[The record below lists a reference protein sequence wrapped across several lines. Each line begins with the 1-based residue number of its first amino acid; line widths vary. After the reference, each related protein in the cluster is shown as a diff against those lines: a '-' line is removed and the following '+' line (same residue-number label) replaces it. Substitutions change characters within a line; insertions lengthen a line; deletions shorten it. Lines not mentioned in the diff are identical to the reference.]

1 MARLLL
7 VDDCEDTRRL
17 VRHTLCQSP
26 EVNLDEAKTSSEA
39 LDHLTK
45 YKYDLILLD
54 ISLPDGDGL
63 SLFSKIKTL
72 ATCVGV
78 PVIFLTSMD
87 DITTKVTA
95 FSLDADDFI
104 VKPFNLLEL
113 RARVEA
119 RLRRQLSSRSASEEY
134 VVGPF
139 VFEMA
144 TLRLFNS
151 ELGKYLDLTSRE
163 FKILL
168 QLSRRPFWIFSREQI
183 IQAVWSDQ
191 VHVSERTIDTHVCLI
206 RKKLGQWAGAIESVL
221 GEGYRFNPNFS
232 IVHEDRAETRVAQ
245 SS

>member
-7 VDDCEDTRRL
+7 VDDCEDTCKL

-26 EVNLDEAKTSSEA
+26 EVILDECKTTAES
-39 LDHLTK
+39 LDCLGK

-63 SLFSKIKTL
+63 SLFSKIKSMS
-72 ATCVGV
+72 TCVGV
-78 PVIFLTSMD
+78 PVIFLTSMN

-119 RLRRQLSSRSASEEY
+119 RIRRQLSSRVSSEEY

-144 TLRLFNS
+144 TLRLFNT
-151 ELGKYLDLTSRE
+151 ELGEYLDLTSRE

-168 QLSRRPFWIFSREQI
+168 QLSRRPFWIFSRDQI
-183 IQAVWSDQ
+183 IQAVWSDS
-191 VHVSERTIDTHVCLI
+191 VHVSERTIDTHICLI
-206 RKKLGQWAGAIESVL
+206 RKKLGRWSGMIESVL
-221 GEGYRFNPNFS
+221 GEGYRFNPNYS
-232 IVHEDRAETRVAQ
+232 AAAAVAKTQ
-245 SS
+245 VAAST

>member
-7 VDDCEDTRRL
+7 VDDCEETGNL

-26 EVNLDEAKTSSEA
+26 ELTLDVTKTTNEA
-39 LDHLTK
+39 LDCLGK
-45 YKYDLILLD
+45 YRYDLILLD

-63 SLFSKIKTL
+63 SLFSRIKTL
-72 ATCVGV
+72 SSCVGI
-78 PVIFLTSMD
+78 PVIFLTSSN

-119 RLRRQLSSRSASEEY
+119 RIRRQLSNRAGAEEY
-134 VVGPF
+134 CVGPF

-144 TLRLFNS
+144 TLRLLNS
-151 ELGKYLDLTSRE
+151 ELGQYLDLTSRE

-168 QLSRRPFWIFSREQI
+168 QLSRRPFWIFSRDQI
-183 IQAVWSDQ
+183 IQAVWSES
-191 VHVSERTIDTHVCLI
+191 VHVSERTIDTHICLI
-206 RKKLGQWAGAIESVL
+206 RKKLGRWAGMIESVL
-221 GEGYRFNPNFS
+221 GEGYRFNPNYTAL
-232 IVHEDRAETRVAQ
+232 EQAKTTG
-245 SS
+245 